1 MRAVGKRQRVS
12 HWVDEVASGDPQAE
26 VPVQGPGHL
35 VDTLSSSVQ
44 GPDSVHLAAKDNL
57 TDDRGRGERGVMA
70 NLCSFQ

>member
-1 MRAVGKRQRVS
+1 MLYSVQ
-12 HWVDEVASGDPQAE
+12 DPP
-26 VPVQGPGHL
+26 VTVLSSVQGPGHL

-57 TDDRGRGERGVMA
+57 TDDRGRGEGRVMA